1 MSSANL
7 LEDIASYDYE
17 LPQALIAQSPAE
29 PRDHSRL
36 MVLHKRSERIEHRR
50 FFEIVDCLREDDLLV
65 LNDTRVLHC
74 RLRGTRSTGGAIQLL
89 LVEELEPGFWKAFV
103 NTRGRLK
110 AGEWIQLE
118 NGRLD
123 ATLVQ
128 RDAGGTWTI
137 QFDDKLDL
145 ASTLEEVGRAPLPP
159 YIRRPRQLD
168 EAFREYDR
176 ERYQTVFA
184 SRPGAVAAPTAGL
197 HFTTDLLDKIRSGG
211 IRICTITLHVGV
223 GTFLPIRTKSI
234 SRHTM
239 EPEFFIFPEECAR
252 AVDETR
258 RRGGRVIS
266 VGTTCCRVLETVV
279 RSEKL
284 AEASGWTDLYI
295 RPPFQFRLVDAL
307 ITNFHLPRS
316 TLLVLVSAFAGLQVV
331 LRAYSQAIADGYR
344 FYSYGDAMFIQD

>member
-1 MSSANL
+1 MAASTPHWSSAT
-7 LEDIASYDYE
+7 
-17 LPQALIAQSPAE
+17 PQG
-29 PRDHSRL
+29 
-36 MVLHKRSERIEHRR
+36 K
-50 FFEIVDCLREDDLLV
+50 EIGKSICE
-65 LNDTRVLHC
+65 
-74 RLRGTRSTGGAIQLL
+74 
-89 LVEELEPGFWKAFV
+89 
-103 NTRGRLK
+103 
-110 AGEWIQLE
+110 
-118 NGRLD
+118 
-123 ATLVQ
+123 
-128 RDAGGTWTI
+128 
-137 QFDDKLDL
+137 DDKLDL

-197 HFTTDLLDKIRSGG
+197 HFTTDLLDKIRSGS

-316 TLLVLVSAFAGLQVV
+316 TLLVLVSACAGLQVV